1 MTAPTTSP
9 APHDRPVVCS
19 TVDRLAPEIVKGFAD
34 RDVAAVHES
43 SLSHGLLGPEIRS
56 LLGAGV
62 TMCGPAVTAFN
73 APGDNLAMHAALE
86 TTQEGDVLV
95 VACASDARAATW
107 GGMACTAAAARGLAG
122 VVTDGYARDLPHLRR
137 LGFPTWAGGVSP
149 GQATKS
155 RVWGVNVPVVLS
167 GVRVEPGDL
176 VMADE
181 DGVVVVPKAEAPKVL
196 EAAIARESRENAMEV
211 ELGKGRT
218 PFDLSGMA
226 SALREAGVSFTG
238 VRNLGEPR

>member
-1 MTAPTTSP
+1 MTVPTSD
-9 APHDRPVVCS
+9 DRPVVCS
-19 TVDRLAPEIVKGFAD
+19 DVDRVAPEIVKGFAE

-43 SLSHGLLGPEIRS
+43 SSTHGLLGPEIRS

-86 TTQEGDVLV
+86 TAQEGDVLV
-95 VACASDARAATW
+95 VACASDEPSATW

-122 VVTDGYARDLPHLRR
+122 IVTDGYARDLPHLRR
-137 LGFPTWAGGVSP
+137 HGFPTWARGVSP
-149 GQATKS
+149 GKATKS
-155 RVWGVNVPVVLS
+155 RVWGVNIPVVLS

-181 DGVVVVPKAEAPKVL
+181 DGVVVVPRVEAPRVL
-196 EAAIARESRENAMEV
+196 EAAIARENRENAMEA

-226 SALREAGVSFTG
+226 AALREAGVRFTG
-238 VRNLGEPR
+238 SRDLGGAE

>member
-1 MTAPTTSP
+1 MTVPNLD
-9 APHDRPVVCS
+9 DRPVVHS
-19 TVDRLAPEIVKGFAD
+19 DVDRVAPEIVKGFAE
-34 RDVAAVHES
+34 RDIAAVHES

-56 LLGAGV
+56 MLGAGV
-62 TMCGPAVTAFN
+62 TLCGPAVTAYN
-73 APGDNLAMHAALE
+73 APGDNLAMHAALDL
-86 TTQEGDVLV
+86 TQEGDVLV
-95 VACASDARAATW
+95 VACASELPAATW

-137 LGFPTWAGGVSP
+137 LGFPTWARGASP
-149 GQATKS
+149 AKANKS

-167 GVRVEPGDL
+167 GVRIAPGDL

-196 EAAIARESRENAMEV
+196 EAAIAREKRENEMEI

-226 SALREAGVSFTG
+226 AALREAGVRFTG
-238 VRNLGEPR
+238 SRNLGEPR